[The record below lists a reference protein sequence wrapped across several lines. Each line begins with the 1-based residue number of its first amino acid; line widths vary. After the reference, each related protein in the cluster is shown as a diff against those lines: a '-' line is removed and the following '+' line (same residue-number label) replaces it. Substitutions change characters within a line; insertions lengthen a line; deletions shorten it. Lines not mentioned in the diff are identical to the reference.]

1 MARWIRLG
9 GRLQGEGILNPF
21 FNFYKMEVYNF
32 KSNLYN
38 ISEEVG
44 NMIERQYVLKIQYA
58 PKTTYDNIKL
68 GDKAL
73 ARHIQKILEENG
85 VHIDF
90 VQAVEFVDA
99 NDLTDLDELFNPT
112 EEE

>member
-1 MARWIRLG
+1 M
-9 GRLQGEGILNPF
+9 
-21 FNFYKMEVYNF
+21 V
-32 KSNLYN
+32 
-38 ISEEVG
+38 
-44 NMIERQYVLKIQYA
+44 ERQYVLKIKYT

-85 VHIDF
+85 VHIDLL
-90 VQAVEFVDA
+90 QAVEFVDS
-99 NDLTDLDELFNPT
+99 NDLVDLDELFNPT

>member
-1 MARWIRLG
+1 M
-9 GRLQGEGILNPF
+9 
-21 FNFYKMEVYNF
+21 KTDT
-32 KSNLYN
+32 
-38 ISEEVG
+38 EEID

-73 ARHIQKILEENG
+73 ARHIQKVLEENG

-90 VQAVEFVDA
+90 VQAVEFVDS
-99 NDLTDLDELFNPT
+99 NDLADLDELFNPT
-112 EEE
+112 TEKDE

>member
-1 MARWIRLG
+1 
-9 GRLQGEGILNPF
+9 
-21 FNFYKMEVYNF
+21 MEVYNF

-38 ISEEVG
+38 INEEAD
-44 NMIERQYVLKIQYA
+44 NMIERQYVLKIQYT

-73 ARHIQKILEENG
+73 ARHIQKFLEENG

-99 NDLTDLDELFNPT
+99 NDLMDLDELFNPT
-112 EEE
+112 TEKDE

>member
-1 MARWIRLG
+1 
-9 GRLQGEGILNPF
+9 
-21 FNFYKMEVYNF
+21 
-32 KSNLYN
+32 
-38 ISEEVG
+38 
-44 NMIERQYVLKIQYA
+44 MIERQYVLKIQYA

-68 GDKAL
+68 GDKSL

-85 VHIDF
+85 VHIDL

>member
-1 MARWIRLG
+1 
-9 GRLQGEGILNPF
+9 
-21 FNFYKMEVYNF
+21 
-32 KSNLYN
+32 
-38 ISEEVG
+38 
-44 NMIERQYVLKIQYA
+44 MIERQYVLKIQYT

-73 ARHIQKILEENG
+73 ARHIQKFLEENG

-99 NDLTDLDELFNPT
+99 NDLMDLDELFNPT
-112 EEE
+112 TEKDE

>member
-1 MARWIRLG
+1 M
-9 GRLQGEGILNPF
+9 
-21 FNFYKMEVYNF
+21 KTVT
-32 KSNLYN
+32 
-38 ISEEVG
+38 EEID

-73 ARHIQKILEENG
+73 ARHIQKVLEENG

-90 VQAVEFVDA
+90 VQAVEFVDK
-99 NDLTDLDELFNPT
+99 NDLVDLDELFNPT
-112 EEE
+112 VEEDE

>member
-1 MARWIRLG
+1 
-9 GRLQGEGILNPF
+9 
-21 FNFYKMEVYNF
+21 
-32 KSNLYN
+32 
-38 ISEEVG
+38 
-44 NMIERQYVLKIQYA
+44 MIERQYVLKIQYS

-85 VHIDF
+85 VYIDF

>member
-1 MARWIRLG
+1 
-9 GRLQGEGILNPF
+9 
-21 FNFYKMEVYNF
+21 
-32 KSNLYN
+32 
-38 ISEEVG
+38 
-44 NMIERQYVLKIQYA
+44 MIERQYVLKIQYT

-85 VHIDF
+85 VHIDL
-90 VQAVEFVDA
+90 VQAVEFVDV

-112 EEE
+112 TEKDE